1 MAINKE
7 LSKDERVRKEYLR
20 LRKIYKA
27 LPKDTLTVMEGLIH
41 EAADLR
47 IRLEDI
53 RLDLDENGYDELFSQ
68 SENQEPYQRE
78 RPQARRYIA
87 MNKSYQTIMKQ
98 LSDHIPK
105 PPPKTIPEKDDGF
118 DIFAA
123 RRDDS

>member
-27 LPKDTLTVMEGLIH
+27 LPKDTLTVVEGLIH

-105 PPPKTIPEKDDGF
+105 PPTKPPVEKDDGF
-118 DIFAA
+118 DSFAA
-123 RRDDS
+123 RRDDT